1 MDPAVS
7 PTDPSPQPDPLS
19 SPLHT
24 TSSQSPIS
32 FASPDDISPSLS
44 SLLSL
49 CHRGQW
55 NLLLSSLP
63 SSSPLSHPPHLHLL
77 HSTLSALSL
86 FKLRRY
92 PDLSR
97 LLSTLSPLD
106 SPQYHFQSYPST
118 YPHLSGSFVPFSLR
132 ILHALLPHRLG
143 DRPQTL
149 DRLYD
154 LLCLCRTHHWPHRE
168 SHVLSLLFAHHFS
181 YKEYDVALSL
191 IQEMLEE
198 DPSDPVALSRLGY
211 LQLQIGDLNGANSSF
226 QRVESVIKEAGLDTD
241 ASKGNLIG
249 RNKALGFVVA
259 KDYTSAV
266 REYETCIERDSA
278 DVVAVNNKAVCLM
291 YSRDLSDAVKGLET
305 ALERI
310 PTVAVDE
317 TVVVNLCSM
326 YELAFVNHAEV
337 KKTLATW
344 IQQVAPDDFDPSC
357 TRI

>member
-1 MDPAVS
+1 MDPL
-7 PTDPSPQPDPLS
+7 PQPDPLS
-19 SPLHT
+19 SPVT
-24 TSSQSPIS
+24 FT
-32 FASPDDISPSLS
+32 SPDDISPSLS

-55 NLLLSSLP
+55 NLLLSSVP
-63 SSSPLSHPPHLHLL
+63 ASSPLSHPPHLHLL

-106 SPQYHFQSYPST
+106 SPQYHFQSYPSI
-118 YPHLSGSFVPFSLR
+118 YPSLSGSFVPFSLR

-154 LLCLCRTHHWPHRE
+154 LLSLCRTHQWPRRE
-168 SHVLSLLFAHHFS
+168 LYVLSLLLAHHFS
-181 YKEYDVALSL
+181 FKEYDVALSL
-191 IQEMLEE
+191 IEEMLEK
-198 DPSDPVALSRLGY
+198 DPSDPVILSRLGY
-211 LQLQIGDLNGANSSF
+211 LQLQIGDLNGAKDSF
-226 QRVESVIKEAGLDTD
+226 QRVESTLREAGLEKD
-241 ASKGNLIG
+241 AAKGNLIG
-249 RNKALGFVVA
+249 RNQALGFVVA
-259 KDYTSAV
+259 KDFTSAV

-291 YSRDLSDAVKGLET
+291 YSRDISDAVKGLEG

-317 TVVVNLCSM
+317 TLVVNLCSM
-326 YELAFVNHAEV
+326 YELAYVNHMEV
-337 KKTLATW
+337 KKTLTTW

-357 TRI
+357 TRM